1 MKIHLGAAKVFNE
14 LTSMKDRST
23 SFRIVVVVLVVSA
36 VGSAIGSAFK
46 LLSH

>member
-1 MKIHLGAAKVFNE
+1 MKSNPAALKVFDE
-14 LTSMKDRST
+14 LTATKDRST
-23 SFRIVVVVLVVSA
+23 GFRIVVVLLVIGA